1 MLFRFL
7 FGTLLITLGVW
18 AILNE
23 RKIARWERRIYKAVR
38 EGVKKCF

>member
-1 MLFRFL
+1 MLFQFI
-7 FGTLLITLGVW
+7 FGTLLITIGVV

-23 RKIARWERRIYKAVR
+23 RKIVRWERRIYKAIR